1 MLICVVHGFTT
12 TEAQPQLLRRKNVP
26 QASKPRQIMW
36 PIGGPISRLADLADE
51 VAPRLCHQITKII
64 SNFVA
69 MAISVGSACGWPE
82 GAVSTSCWRWRAPR
96 LRRPNLAVPS

>member
-12 TEAQPQLLRRKNVP
+12 TEPQPQLPRRKNVP
-26 QASKPRQIMW
+26 QASKPHQIVW
-36 PIGGPISRLADLADE
+36 PIGRQISRLADLADE
-51 VAPRLCHQITKII
+51 VAPRLCRQITKII

-69 MAISVGSACGWPE
+69 MAIPVGSAC
-82 GAVSTSCWRWRAPR
+82 SFDQRCSCWRWRAPR